1 MTEAEALGISEATY
15 GGGTGQTSAPDTSA
29 SGGSDPFDY
38 SGFYDQYQYAGVTPD
53 TGFAGLEVSTPAYG
67 RSGMDGARAIEAL
80 IGMQAYPYIPPEPS
94 LNIAGIRGIPS
105 AGMLAEDPVYGF
117 REYMAREASPTPAAP
132 VAGGTAPTPSYTTT
146 EGDYGQNIFSIL
158 DQGITGMQTGTS
170 GRGQL
175 DALSAAGLG
184 NMPGMNPNNPTQ
196 TVDQLINS
204 YRAGNFLDKYAP
216 TIFGAA
222 TGFGPQMSAIRMG
235 ADVLSGK
242 TTPGQALTGLGLDFL
257 AGKAG
262 LPGGGRV
269 LGDVLDGRMDRAA
282 SGLTQAGLAAA
293 LGRAAGIPAPLA
305 GIALQETG
313 LGPKAGAAVGSA
325 VGPSQPTGVT
335 SSITQLFDK
344 GLGGLKEIF
353 SGLPQGGAGTAG
365 TAPTA
370 QTGGVPYYGY
380 AGDSSPDSPATVAA
394 PAAPAAPTTPEVQA
408 AQRLLYG
415 IAQGPYGPLLAY
427 DIGGRG

>member
-1 MTEAEALGISEATY
+1 MDIADATSAAADASTGGFGSDTATS
-15 GGGTGQTSAPDTSA
+15 GGG
-29 SGGSDPFDY
+29 DPFDY
-38 SGFYDQYQYAGVTPD
+38 SSFYDQYQYAGSTPD
-53 TGFAGLEVSTPAYG
+53 PEGMSLAVENVLRDYQDRFGGSGDLAGLGVTFNTPINIDA
-67 RSGMDGARAIEAL
+67 
-80 IGMQAYPYIPPEPS
+80 PP
-94 LNIAGIRGIPS
+94 
-105 AGMLAEDPVYGF
+105 
-117 REYMAREASPTPAAP
+117 AP
-132 VAGGTAPTPSYTTT
+132 VASGAAPTPSYTTT

-204 YRAGNFLDKYAP
+204 YRAGDFLDKYAP
-216 TIFGAA
+216 TIMGAL

-305 GIALQETG
+305 GIALQESG
-313 LGPKAGAAVGSA
+313 LGPKAGAAVGNA
-325 VGPSQPTGVT
+325 VGPSQSTGTT
-335 SSITQLFDK
+335 SSIAQFFDK
-344 GLGGLKEIF
+344 GLGGLKGIF

-365 TAPTA
+365 TAPTT
-370 QTGGVPYYGY
+370 QTGGVPYAEY
-380 AGDSSPDSPATVAA
+380 AGDPSPAATVAA
-394 PAAPAAPTTPEVQA
+394 PAAPAAPTAPEVQTA
-408 AQRLLYG
+408 RRLLYG
-415 IAQGPYGPLLAY
+415 LAQGPYGPLLAY